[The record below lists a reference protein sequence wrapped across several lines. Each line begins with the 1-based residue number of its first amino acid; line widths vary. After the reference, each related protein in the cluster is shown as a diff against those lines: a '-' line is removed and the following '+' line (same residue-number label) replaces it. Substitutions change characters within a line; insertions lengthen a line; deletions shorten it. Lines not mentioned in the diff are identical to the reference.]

1 MTKRATG
8 PESDDEKDMP
18 SPLGTDSSDV
28 EAAWRAEWKAVA
40 HNRKVHIAAPHYRT
54 ISPPSSTSTSTST
67 IAFALGDNLTP
78 NPSPTHLTAV
88 V

>member
-18 SPLGTDSSDV
+18 FGSDSSDGD
-28 EAAWRAEWKAVA
+28 AAWRAKWKAAA
-40 HNRKVHIAAPHYRT
+40 HNPKVHIAAPHYRT

>member
-1 MTKRATG
+1 MRRGELSGKLLRTTLRCTSLR
-8 PESDDEKDMP
+8 PTYV
-18 SPLGTDSSDV
+18 LQ
-28 EAAWRAEWKAVA
+28 
-40 HNRKVHIAAPHYRT
+40 IAAPHYRT